1 MSLHQRRRMLLV
13 RLGVGLLVIGATL
26 SACSRAPNPEYLA
39 AVKEIQNRI
48 DDFHGAQSTT
58 KDIPQRLA
66 KLIED
71 NPRQPHAYAEA
82 AHFLIFV
89 GSNTG
94 WPGRSAKSAEAAESL
109 LNDAQNADPNYC
121 ATYWLRAQLF
131 VALEQ
136 ADRALSAINAA
147 ADHQC
152 DDPWLHVTHGRALSA
167 KMEIDAAENEFR
179 KVLDG
184 GPGGTSHSR
193 SAYAGAAY
201 DYGTLL
207 YRTGHHDELQQHLSR
222 WEASGLVFD
231 PWAQINLAYL
241 FDLIGKFDHAQI
253 AAQSALT
260 VLELPA
266 ARNAMG
272 LALYGQAWTHEAAG
286 DSNESAAR
294 LNTQARNYLRD
305 DSLALSVFTG
315 AACCV
320 SDAWKIVLEKHAKL
334 HPERIAPNG
343 AH

>member
-1 MSLHQRRRMLLV
+1 VQLVRFGICLLV
-13 RLGVGLLVIGATL
+13 VGAIL
-26 SACSRAPNPEYLA
+26 SACSRTPSPEYLA

-89 GSNTG
+89 GSPNG

-109 LNDAQNADPNYC
+109 LDDAQKADPSYC

-136 ADRALSAINAA
+136 ADHALSAISTAT
-147 ADHQC
+147 DHRC

-201 DYGTLL
+201 DYGVLL
-207 YRTGHHDELQQHLSR
+207 YRTGHHDELQQHLSS

-286 DSNESAAR
+286 DKDGSAAK
-294 LNTQARNYLRD
+294 LTTQAQNYLRD
-305 DSLALSVFTG
+305 DSLALDVLTG

-334 HPERIAPNG
+334 HPERVAPGG